1 MIEVLNHIDDLKKIR
16 NLMKTDVDM
25 AMKQCEEAIAYHE
38 NKVKEFEKWVDE
50 ECQKDM
56 GVGDYDFK
64 SSPEG
69 GTVVSKTIDSSLQ
82 ASPRDFSGDK
92 SE

>member
-38 NKVKEFEKWVDE
+38 NKVKEFEKWAE
-50 ECQKDM
+50 EESQKEYPFP
-56 GVGDYDFK
+56 GTI
-64 SSPEG
+64 PEG
-69 GTVVSKTIDSSLQ
+69 V
-82 ASPRDFSGDK
+82 R
-92 SE
+92 